1 MQTHERKPSCQKTG
15 ADAQN
20 IPIRGRLKGHRL
32 TFIRRLQCA
41 TWAFADRKQLRR
53 RNMVCKRSPRY
64 PEREY
69 FAHLDGKNDNMPP
82 RNPEGDIGTMS
93 RRKPKHAHQNP
104 DTQTPKGTRQPS
116 EWIGTNLRP
125 QIGKKRQG
133 GRRLVKVEPNC
144 DALDKLSG
152 LQVRRGIIQ
161 AES

>member
-1 MQTHERKPSCQKTG
+1 MQTRKRRPSCRKTG
-15 ADAQN
+15 ANAQN
-20 IPIRGRLKGHRL
+20 IPVRGRLKGHRL
-32 TFIRRLQCA
+32 SFTRHPQYA
-41 TWAFADRKQLRR
+41 TWAFANRRQLRR
-53 RNMVCKRSPRY
+53 RTMDRKCSPRY

-69 FAHLDGKNDNMPP
+69 FAHSDGKNDNMPP

-93 RRKPKHAHQNP
+93 RRKPKHAHQTP

-133 GRRLVKVEPNC
+133 GGRLVRVEPNC
-144 DALDKLSG
+144 DALDKLGEPQIQRS
-152 LQVRRGIIQ
+152 IIQ